1 VSIHNSAW
9 QMHRESRFG
18 TDGLRVVFAWAA
30 LLIVS
35 VTTGRPGGPLV
46 CGIAGGTEPGTGQVP
61 ESLVIEAAY
70 LKYVSDLDI
79 PAPVD
84 GIILEMSAVE
94 GSWFE
99 AGAPIIQLDDRL
111 ARAELEI
118 ARQELKAATE
128 KAEDESEVAFARK
141 TLDFRRQTYAMI
153 SELRR
158 KGSAS
163 SNEEYERRLELERAE
178 LAVPVAELTQ
188 RRDQAAA
195 KVAAATV
202 QKAELEMEL
211 RRIPAPFAGVIAQ
224 QYKQPRDWVR
234 AGEPILRIVSLDK
247 LRVRGAFTPSASISS
262 QDIEGAPAR
271 VMVGTPGSPRYL
283 ELNNCRVGFV
293 SPVQSAGDS
302 YDFWIEIDNPRTP
315 PGGWALR
322 EGMVA
327 RVEIYPQL

>member
-1 VSIHNSAW
+1 MQNSGL
-9 QMHRESRFG
+9 QMYRRARSGIGWMRR
-18 TDGLRVVFAWAA
+18 LFASAA
-30 LLIVS
+30 LLIGS
-35 VTTGRPGGPLV
+35 VTVGLPNGPL
-46 CGIAGGTEPGTGQVP
+46 ASAAERSTGQAP

-84 GIILEMSAVE
+84 GIILEMTAVE
-94 GSWFE
+94 GSRFE
-99 AGAPIIQLDDRL
+99 AGAPIIRLDDRL

-118 ARQELKAATE
+118 ARQELKAASE

-163 SNEEYERRLELERAE
+163 PNEEYERRLELERAE
-178 LAVPVAELTQ
+178 LAVPVAEISQ

-195 KVAAATV
+195 KVAASKV
-202 QKAELEMEL
+202 QLAELELEL
-211 RRIPAPFAGVIAQ
+211 RRIQAPFEGVIAQ
-224 QYKQPRDWVR
+224 QYKQPKDWVR
-234 AGEPILRIVSLDK
+234 AGEPILRIVSLGK
-247 LRVRGAFTPSASISS
+247 LRVRGSFTPSASISS

-271 VMVGTPGSPRYL
+271 VTVGPPGSARYL

-315 PGGWALR
+315 QGGWALR

>member
-1 VSIHNSAW
+1 VIMQNSGLR
-9 QMHRESRFG
+9 MHRRARSGIGSMRR
-18 TDGLRVVFAWAA
+18 LLASAA
-30 LLIVS
+30 LLIGS
-35 VTTGRPGGPLV
+35 VTVGLPNGPLASGV
-46 CGIAGGTEPGTGQVP
+46 ERSTGQAP

-84 GIILEMSAVE
+84 GIILEMTAVE
-94 GSWFE
+94 GSRFE
-99 AGAPIIQLDDRL
+99 AGAPIIRLDDRL

-163 SNEEYERRLELERAE
+163 PNEEYERRLELERAE
-178 LAVPVAELTQ
+178 LAVPVAEISQ

-195 KVAAATV
+195 KVAASKV
-202 QKAELEMEL
+202 QLAELELEL
-211 RRIPAPFAGVIAQ
+211 RRIQAPFEGVIAQ
-224 QYKQPRDWVR
+224 QYKQPKDWVR
-234 AGEPILRIVSLDK
+234 AGEPILRIVSLGK
-247 LRVRGAFTPSASISS
+247 LRVRGSFTPSASISS

-271 VMVGTPGSPRYL
+271 VMVGPPGSARYL

-315 PGGWALR
+315 QGGWALR